1 MQRTYNET
9 RQAQRKARTLV
20 SAVEFNT
27 HTKWMQ
33 ASPAYQPSVLHK
45 LSKSQQ
51 LKAFQMS
58 DDFLAGSQHRFQAT
72 QAGEEDFFLSGF
84 FSAEQ
89 YADPLQ
95 MKPDESI
102 EFNNPLHES
111 GKYMSAAPTF
121 LLLL

>member
-72 QAGEEDFFLSGF
+72 RAGEMNPEKMFQASGI
-84 FSAEQ
+84 SS
-89 YADPLQ
+89 DW
-95 MKPDESI
+95 
-102 EFNNPLHES
+102 
-111 GKYMSAAPTF
+111 
-121 LLLL
+121 